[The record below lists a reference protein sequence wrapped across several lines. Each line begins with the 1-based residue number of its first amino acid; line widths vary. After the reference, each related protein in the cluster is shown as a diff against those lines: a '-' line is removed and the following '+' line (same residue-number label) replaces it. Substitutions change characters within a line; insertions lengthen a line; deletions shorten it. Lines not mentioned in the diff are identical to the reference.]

1 MAQEFA
7 KHCRKL
13 LRRLRQYARLALALA
28 RAAVHG
34 PKPLPSAVADRLTP
48 SIINSCVVTPNRLWR
63 GGKVD
68 AAGAQA
74 LVGMGVKTVVN
85 LELLHD
91 DIDEF
96 RRARSE
102 RPAQVGYYRIQEWEP
117 FVVIAPRR
125 LDEHVA
131 EFIAIARTQP
141 KPLYVH
147 CRSGQNRTGVMV
159 AAYRVLIEN
168 IAIEAAVAEM
178 GQFQG
183 VWFKLYADYICSLT
197 GEHRASIERMA
208 QQFEGTA
215 QREASFSLTATAC
228 IDSE

>member
-1 MAQEFA
+1 MQGLPIFI
-7 KHCRKL
+7 RKG
-13 LRRLRQYARLALALA
+13 LRRVRQYARLTIALA
-28 RAAVHG
+28 RAGVHG
-34 PKPLPSAVADRLTP
+34 PKPLPSALAAGLTP
-48 SIINSCVVTPNRLWR
+48 SIINSCVVTPNSLWR

-74 LVGMGVKTVVN
+74 LVGLGVKTVVN

-91 DIDEF
+91 DMDEF
-96 RRARSE
+96 CTARSE
-102 RPAQVGYYRIQEWEP
+102 HPAQVGYYRIQEWEP
-117 FVVIAPRR
+117 FVVIAPQR
-125 LDEHVA
+125 LDEHLA

-168 IAIEAAVAEM
+168 SDIEAAVAEM

-183 VWFKLYADYICSLT
+183 VWFKLYADYIRSLT
-197 GEHRASIERMA
+197 GERRTSIERMA
-208 QQFEGTA
+208 QQFESTT
-215 QREASFSLTATAC
+215 QREASFLLTATAC
-228 IDSE
+228 SNSA